1 MNLGGRQL
9 GLSKRKNATTLK
21 KRNLVTYS
29 YPDSLISDQFR
40 TIRTNIQF
48 LSKER
53 KNRIFLLTSTGLR
66 EGKST
71 VTANLA
77 ISMAQQK
84 ERVLLIDANLREPI
98 IHTIFKIPNG
108 VGLTNL
114 LMEQATLEEMVFKT
128 EIGNLAILTSGST
141 STNPAELLGNDRMS
155 ELMDEVA
162 NSYDI
167 VLIDSP
173 SVLHFTETRVL
184 ANQCDGVVLILNR
197 GKTKPEK
204 AIEAKRILE
213 LANAKLVGAIVN
225 ER

>member
-1 MNLGGRQL
+1 M
-9 GLSKRKNATTLK
+9 
-21 KRNLVTYS
+21 
-29 YPDSLISDQFR
+29 
-40 TIRTNIQF
+40 
-48 LSKER
+48 
-53 KNRIFLLTSTGLR
+53 
-66 EGKST
+66 
-71 VTANLA
+71 TANLA

-98 IHTIFKIPNG
+98 IHTIFKIPNE

-114 LMEQATLEEMVFKT
+114 LMEQVTLEETVFKT